1 MKRNIK
7 ITYMIDELATDL
19 AGTENQLIKMIN
31 GLSKMGFDIRLVC
44 FKDRPWL
51 QKNASSLACETVV
64 IEINRFKRPFT
75 YLNYMKLVRFLRS
88 SNPDIVHT
96 FFPTANILGVIAAR
110 LAGTKAVISSRRDYG
125 EWMNGRYLMM
135 TRFAN
140 RFVTKIVANSYK
152 VKELTVEKEGAD
164 PSMVEV
170 FLNGIDTVRF
180 ANIKRDNAV
189 KKNLKIP
196 ADDMIVGI
204 VANFRPMKH
213 HQTFLKAAVE
223 ILHKR
228 RDVTFLLIGT
238 GPLKEEMEALAMTL
252 GISDKVRFTSSQD
265 NVLPYLSIMDVGV
278 NCSEG
283 EGLSNAIMEY
293 MSAGVPCVVS
303 DAGGNPDLISNNFN
317 GYTFKIDDHC
327 ALASLVLKLLDDEET
342 RMTFTNNARK
352 TIKEKMSLD
361 VILSKYKT
369 FYENLANA

>member
-1 MKRNIK
+1 MNRNIK
-7 ITYMIDELATDL
+7 LTYIIDELATDL

-44 FKDRPWL
+44 FRDRPWL
-51 QKNASSLACETVV
+51 QKNASSLPCKTVV

-75 YLNYMKLVRFLRS
+75 YLNYMKLVQFLRS
-88 SNPDIVHT
+88 SNSDIVHT
-96 FFPTANILGVIAAR
+96 FFPSANILGVIAAR

-125 EWMNGRYLMM
+125 EWMTGRYLMM

-140 RFVTKIVANSYK
+140 RFVTKIVANSYR

-164 PSMVEV
+164 PSLVEV
-170 FLNGIDTVRF
+170 FLNGIDTIRF

-189 KKNLKIP
+189 KKALKIP
-196 ADDMIVGI
+196 PDDMVVGI

-213 HQTFLKAAVE
+213 HYTFLKAARE
-223 ILHKR
+223 ILQKR
-228 RDVTFLLIGT
+228 NDVSFLLIGT
-238 GPLKEEMEALAMTL
+238 GPLKAEMEALAITL

-293 MSAGVPCVVS
+293 MSAGIPCVVS
-303 DAGGNPDLISNNFN
+303 EAGGNPDLITDDLN
-317 GYTFKIDDHC
+317 GYTFKLDDYKT
-327 ALASLVLKLLDDEET
+327 LASLVLKLFESDDK
-342 RMTFTNNARK
+342 RDLFVNNARE
-352 TIKEKMSLD
+352 TIKKNMSLE
-361 VILSKYKT
+361 IICTKYKN
-369 FYENLANA
+369 FYQSLVNV